1 MHRGRSE
8 AGVRCR
14 DGFSD
19 CWDSAEDGVS
29 ADGHGHLH
37 KYFRSQRRTPQGAC
51 ARFGLPQWPELG
63 ALSLRALG
71 GGGGLE
77 ALRHPAGACPVQSA
91 LQSLRC
97 RLPGWGFR
105 FTLISPLGHPALPPR
120 VAARNQE
127 HSQERGKSQ
136 THGGRKRGRKDSGGV
151 SFPTMSGSVTKRE
164 VLAREQSAPT
174 GMGRPEATHL
184 ALPAPLI
191 RVQKKA
197 REGAVLV
204 VIASVR
210 LSAVQLHI
218 HLVPRIK
225 V

>member
-1 MHRGRSE
+1 MQRGRSE

-29 ADGHGHLH
+29 ADGQGHLH

-136 THGGRKRGRKDSGGV
+136 THGGRKRGRKDSRGV

-164 VLAREQSAPT
+164 WSSQGNRAP
-174 GMGRPEATHL
+174 
-184 ALPAPLI
+184 
-191 RVQKKA
+191 
-197 REGAVLV
+197 
-204 VIASVR
+204 
-210 LSAVQLHI
+210 
-218 HLVPRIK
+218 PRAWGGLKPPISRSLLL
-225 V
+225 